1 MSGQRPRLTIGMPV
15 YNGANY
21 LAETLDLILSQT
33 FTDFELLIS
42 DNAST
47 DSTGE
52 ICRAYAARDSRIHY
66 QRLAANLGAA
76 RNFNRLVDMARG
88 DYFKWAAHDDR
99 FTPDFVERCIAVLDR
114 EPDVVLCFA
123 RAQAIDEHGYT
134 VELFDSKQRLASS
147 RATERFYECI
157 NVPHAQ
163 TSVFGVIRTSILRQ
177 TRLIGAF
184 SSSDRVLLGELT
196 LLGRFYEIS
205 DILFFYRHHE
215 QQSWRAYWGRHRYLA
230 WFDPNKAGKISFPH
244 WRLLL
249 EHYITI
255 SRAPVSTAELLVC
268 LLYLCWWVRLHWR
281 YLLNNLLLRDDK
293 FEGFQFLRLLALL
306 RAETPAGRS
315 EISFTRD
322 H

>member
-1 MSGQRPRLTIGMPV
+1 MNDQLPRLTIGMPV

-21 LAETLDLILSQT
+21 LAETLDLILAQT
-33 FTDFELLIS
+33 FVDFELVIS

-47 DSTGE
+47 DSTAE
-52 ICRAYAARDSRIHY
+52 ICRAYAARDSRIRY
-66 QRLAANLGAA
+66 ERLDTNIGAA

-88 DYFKWAAHDDR
+88 EYFKWAAHDDR
-99 FTPDFVERCIAVLDR
+99 FTLDFVERCIAVLDR
-114 EPDVVLCFA
+114 EPDVTLCFA
-123 RAQAIDEHGYT
+123 QAQAIDKYRRP
-134 VELFDSKQRLASS
+134 VELFDSKQRLGAP

-163 TSVFGVIRTSILRQ
+163 TAVFGVMRTSVLRQ

-184 SSSDRVLLGELT
+184 SSSDRVLLGEMT
-196 LLGRFYEIS
+196 LLGRLYEIPHM
-205 DILFFYRHHE
+205 LFFYRHHE

-230 WFDPNKAGKISFPH
+230 WFDPTKAGRISFPH

-255 SRAPVSTAELLVC
+255 SRAPISPSERLVC

-293 FEGFQFLRLLALL
+293 FQGLQFLHTLRML
-306 RAETPAGRS
+306 RAETSASRS
-315 EISFTRD
+315 EMSFTRE